1 MCISWCYK
9 HWKIKDNYFS
19 VYEVSTLNKLQVY
32 AYQTA
37 FWEIKRSKQIGI
49 AVVLTQKCLPLT
61 LGGLGRPF
69 VYVHY
74 ISWYCSDRNQNWEIN
89 HFYLFLFFFWNI
101 YWFERE
107 RERETSI
114 GCLPYASQLQMESAT
129 QLCALTWNGTHNL
142 LVCGT
147 MLQPA
152 EPSQLNFPLF
162 LQSIDLLGYVVSIE
176 VYGEDPTWYKCVFE
190 KREDLLDLLKGF
202 QCPPWHPDHFFFFGG
217 NRSEWLSTLASWF
230 REKLPSV

>member
-49 AVVLTQKCLPLT
+49 AVVLTQKRLPLT
-61 LGGLGRPF
+61 LGGPGRPF

-89 HFYLFLFFFWNI
+89 HFYLFIFFFWNI

-107 RERETSI
+107 RERERERRKDQLVASHTHPNCRWNPQPNYVPWPGMEPTTSWCA
-114 GCLPYASQLQMESAT
+114 GQCSNQLS
-129 QLCALTWNGTHNL
+129 H
-142 LVCGT
+142 
-147 MLQPA
+147 
-152 EPSQLNFPLF
+152 PSLIFHCFCN
-162 LQSIDLLGYVVSIE
+162 QSICWDMLFQLKYM
-176 VYGEDPTWYKCVFE
+176 E
-190 KREDLLDLLKGF
+190 KIQPGTNASLKKE
-202 QCPPWHPDHFFFFGG
+202 
-217 NRSEWLSTLASWF
+217 RTS
-230 REKLPSV
+230 